1 MRPAAGKYP
10 GSDEGGRVALVIAAG
25 ELPPPALVRGV
36 IEGTSTVVV
45 ADGGLHHAARLGLE
59 PDLIVGDMDSVDADL
74 LAEYSQAKVERHSE
88 DKAQIDLELALA
100 AARRSGARSARVLAA
115 FGDRFDQS
123 LAALLIAARLARDPA
138 AFPVALHGGNHSA
151 YPVTPALPRSLH
163 IPYGTVLSLLSLEGD
178 AVVSV
183 GGVRYALDHA
193 LLPFGTGL
201 GVSNVAT
208 EDIVEVTC
216 FEGSVALI
224 VEHSETRD

>member
-1 MRPAAGKYP
+1 MGWRVHPACILLAGDVLRTSLPLARLRTRPTGKPGGRAP
-10 GSDEGGRVALVIAAG
+10 GSSPSEPVRQVEHDAPSRA
-25 ELPPPALVRGV
+25 PALRPFGP
-36 IEGTSTVVV
+36 
-45 ADGGLHHAARLGLE
+45 LR
-59 PDLIVGDMDSVDADL
+59 
-74 LAEYSQAKVERHSE
+74 
-88 DKAQIDLELALA
+88 
-100 AARRSGARSARVLAA
+100 ARSARVLAA

-151 YPVTPALPRSLH
+151 YPVTPALPRRLH
-163 IPYGTVLSLLSLEGD
+163 LPYGTVLSLLSLEGN

-224 VEHSETRD
+224 VEHSETRA